1 MLDKL
6 TQKIKKGLTN
16 EKKKTKEMKN
26 KFNTYHLK
34 SLFH

>member
-6 TQKIKKGLTN
+6 TQKIKKGLD
-16 EKKKTKEMKN
+16 EKKKIKEMKN